1 MKKRLYRS
9 TDNVMLAGV
18 CSGLADFLGI
28 DPTIVRLVWAVL
40 ALTAGTGVLLYIIAA
55 VVISKD
61 DGIIEGKYYE
71 ES

>member
-28 DPTIVRLVWAVL
+28 DPTIVRLVWALL
-40 ALTAGTGVLLYIIAA
+40 ALTAGTGILLYIIAA
-55 VVISKD
+55 VVTPKD
-61 DGIIEGKYYE
+61 DGIIEGKYHE

>member
-9 TDNVMLAGV
+9 TNDVMLAGV
-18 CSGLADFLGI
+18 CGGLAEFLGI
-28 DPTIVRLVWAVL
+28 DPTIVRLIWAVL
-40 ALTAGTGVLLYIIAA
+40 SFSAGMGIWLYIIAA
-55 VVISKD
+55 IIIPKD